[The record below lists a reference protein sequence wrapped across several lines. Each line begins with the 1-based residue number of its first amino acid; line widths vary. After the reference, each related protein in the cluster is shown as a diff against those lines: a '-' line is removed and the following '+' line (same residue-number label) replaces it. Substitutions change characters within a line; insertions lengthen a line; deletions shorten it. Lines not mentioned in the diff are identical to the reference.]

1 MKAEANGRYTPSGIP
16 IKDYYGPQDANGANR
31 QVEVPGTF
39 PFTRGRRAQAMAVGG
54 WIQRELSGEGDGKR
68 SNRQFHYLLDK
79 GQTGLDVIGDSPT
92 QAMMDP
98 DHPLAA
104 NAIGTQGV
112 SLCHKQDFL
121 DLFRDIPLDRITVS
135 LSVTTLPAMFALAG
149 LNIAAKEYGFAC
161 DKLRGSTV
169 LTPFYSEDVSYAIH
183 LPFDARVRIACDV
196 IEYCARTMPKFHSFV
211 EDTYYFSE
219 SGLDPVEEMA
229 LGFLEIRHLVREVLK
244 RGVDIDAF
252 APRIAI
258 LVNCGMDFFAE
269 IAKIRATRRLF
280 ARMIR
285 EEFGAKDPRSWSVV
299 ITSHTSGH
307 TMTAQ
312 QLTNNIV
319 RGATQTMALVMAGAH
334 AIEIS
339 AFDEALRTPCEESH
353 LVALRTQQ
361 IIESETGVARVVDPL
376 GGSYYVEALTDEME
390 RRIWA
395 MIQEIEASGEPQ
407 QLHDSGWFRAFFEEK
422 MRRYHARLES
432 KEQIVVGVNA
442 YPLPPEEDTLL
453 RDVSETK
460 IRPYRERIDEV
471 KKFKANRDLA
481 RTKAALTVVRDK
493 TKMGENLTPALI
505 DAIEASATMGE
516 IAGTIRQA
524 YGFPYDPHKAMQPLI

>member
-16 IKDYYGPQDANGANR
+16 IKDFYGPDDVNGSKHS
-31 QVEVPGTF
+31 VEVPGQY
-39 PFTRGRRAQAMAVGG
+39 PFTRGRRAQAQAVGG
-54 WIQRELSGEGDGKR
+54 WIQRELSGEGDAAR

-79 GQTGLDVIGDSPT
+79 GQTGLDVIGDTPT
-92 QAMMDP
+92 QALMDP

-112 SLCHKQDFL
+112 SLCNKQDYL
-121 DLFRDIPLDRITVS
+121 DLFRELPLDRISIS
-135 LSVTTLPAMFALAG
+135 LSLPAIFSLAG
-149 LNIAAKEYGFAC
+149 FYLASRTYKCPF
-161 DKLRGSTV
+161 DKLRGSTI
-169 LTPFYSEDVSYAIH
+169 LTPFYSEDVTYAIG
-183 LPFDARVRIACDV
+183 LPFKARVRMAADV
-196 IEYCARTMPKFHSFV
+196 IDFCAKEMPRFHSFV

-258 LVNCGMDFFAE
+258 LVNCSMDFFGE

-280 ARMIR
+280 ASMIR
-285 EEFGAKDPRSWSVV
+285 DEFGAKDPRSWSVV
-299 ITSHTSGH
+299 ITSHTSGL

-319 RGATQTMALVMAGAH
+319 RGTTQALALVIAGTH

-339 AFDEALRTPCEESH
+339 AFDEALRTPTPEAH
-353 LVALRTQQ
+353 LVGLRTQQ
-361 IIESETGVARVVDPL
+361 IVESETGVTKVVDPL

-390 RRIWA
+390 RRIWG
-395 MIQEIEASGEPQ
+395 MVQDIEARGDPGA
-407 QLHDSGWFRAFFEEK
+407 LHDSGWFRAFFEDK
-422 MRRYHARLES
+422 MRRYHQRLETR
-432 KEQIVVGVNA
+432 EQIVVGVNA
-442 YPLPPEEDTLL
+442 YQLPPDEDTLL
-453 RDVSETK
+453 REVSETK
-460 IRPYRERIDEV
+460 IRPYRERIEEI

-481 RTKAALTVVRDK
+481 RTKASLATVLER
-493 TKMGENLTPALI
+493 TKADQNLVPAVI
-505 DAIEASATMGE
+505 EATEASATMGE
-516 IAGTIRQA
+516 IAGTIRQG
-524 YGFPYDPHKAMQPLI
+524 YGCPYDPHGMVQPLS

>member
-1 MKAEANGRYTPSGIP
+1 MKAEANGRFTPSGIP
-16 IKDYYGPQDANGANR
+16 IKDFYGPEDVNGSNR
-31 QVEVPGTF
+31 PVEVPGTF
-39 PFTRGRRAQAMAVGG
+39 PFTRGRRAQAMPIGG
-54 WIQRELSGEGDGKR
+54 WIQRELSGEGDAAR

-79 GQTGLDVIGDSPT
+79 GQTGLDVIGDTPT
-92 QAMMDP
+92 QALMDP

-112 SLCHKQDFL
+112 SLCHQQDYL
-121 DLFRDIPLDRITVS
+121 ELFRDIPLDRITVS
-135 LSVTTLPAMFALAG
+135 LSLPALFCLPGLYLA
-149 LNIAAKEYGFAC
+149 ARTYGFPIE
-161 DKLRGSTV
+161 KLRGSTV

-183 LPFDARVRIACDV
+183 LPFKARVRMAADV
-196 IEYCARTMPKFHSFV
+196 MEFCAKEMPRFHAFV

-229 LGFLEIRHLVREVLK
+229 LGFLEIRHLAREVLK

-258 LVNCGMDFFAE
+258 LVNCGMDFFGE
-269 IAKIRATRRLF
+269 VAKIRATRRLF

-285 EEFGAKDPRSWSVV
+285 DEFGAKDPRSWSVV
-299 ITSHTSGH
+299 ITSHTSGL

-319 RGATQTMALVMAGAH
+319 RGTAQTLALVMAGAH

-339 AFDEALRTPCEESH
+339 AFDEALRTPTEEAH
-353 LVALRTQQ
+353 LVGLRTQQ
-361 IIESETGVARVVDPL
+361 VIESETGVARVVDPL

-395 MIQEIEASGEPQ
+395 MVQEIEARGEPSE
-407 QLHDSGWFRAFFEEK
+407 LHDSGWFRAFFEEK

-442 YPLPPEEDTLL
+442 YQLPPEEDTLL
-453 RDVSETK
+453 REVSETK

-471 KKFKANRDLA
+471 KKFKANRDFA
-481 RTKAALTVVRDK
+481 RVKTALVTVRDRAK
-493 TKMGENLTPALI
+493 EGQNLAPAVI
-505 DAIEASATMGE
+505 AANEASATMGE

-524 YGFPYDPHKAMQPLI
+524 YGFPYDPHGAMQPLI